1 MSTTPT
7 GYLFDTA
14 DPVERRRLDAN
25 ARMWDPFTFRTLQ
38 ATGVGDGWRCLE
50 IGAGTGTVAAWLLD
64 CVGPAGEVVA
74 TDIETRWLEPMASA
88 NLIVRYHNVAA
99 DSLEHGGYDLVH
111 ARLVLEHLP
120 KPERVVAKLVAALRP
135 GGWLVVE
142 DYDVRTMTI
151 AEPPHPAW
159 STCAGAVPDTMREL
173 GSDPLYGSKL
183 LSLLQRFDLDEV
195 SAEGSVRLV
204 PIPDLAPVFRPALEG
219 LRQRLEASGAA
230 SPAEIDLAIAA
241 FEQHGEPTV
250 AYTPILVAAIG
261 RRRRP

>member
-1 MSTTPT
+1 MEGSQHVVATVPPVGLDLMMELMHEASHDGEVELVLRDLPPEARAQVPAMRAAAAPILATVARYGTMSTTPT

-64 CVGPAGEVVA
+64 RVGPAGEVVA

-142 DYDVRTMTI
+142 DYETY
-151 AEPPHPAW
+151 A
-159 STCAGAVPDTMREL
+159 
-173 GSDPLYGSKL
+173 
-183 LSLLQRFDLDEV
+183 
-195 SAEGSVRLV
+195 
-204 PIPDLAPVFRPALEG
+204 
-219 LRQRLEASGAA
+219 
-230 SPAEIDLAIAA
+230 
-241 FEQHGEPTV
+241 
-250 AYTPILVAAIG
+250 
-261 RRRRP
+261 RR